1 MCVEDIACN
10 ISVVFWDTVYI
21 ARYPSNCLCEITHS
35 NGYYAV
41 QNHSR
46 SPILVPIEGP
56 YANNR
61 STNWHPLS
69 HLLKFWGIIGKIFAV
84 WQGVPFL
91 MQSIGLGPYAHDYE
105 SWRKLPETSLYCM
118 LWNVFRYL
126 EPYVRRG
133 SQVWRTDGRTDRPC
147 IAIALCNIVWR
158 AL

>member
-84 WQGVPFL
+84 WQGVPFFNAVHRVRSL
-91 MQSIGLGPYAHDYE
+91 CSRL
-105 SWRKLPETSLYCM
+105 RKLAQVARNIAVLYAVKCISISWTLCQTWITS
-118 LWNVFRYL
+118 V
-126 EPYVRRG
+126 
-133 SQVWRTDGRTDRPC
+133 TDGRTDRQTVHSNS
-147 IAIALCNIVWR
+147 AL
-158 AL
+158 